1 MKEVLKYCIWL
12 FKPIFKYG
20 LIFTAIL
27 FLIISAIPI
36 YENTIPKWKRA
47 NSIKKELKELNID
60 VKKYELDIYLW
71 PSEGSYHRHNG
82 WNLVPTYNYHFG
94 VINEKG
100 LKDGVGENYGVLGR
114 ANGMMS
120 IWLHRW
126 LIGEWNNDT
135 ISGQAIEI
143 TYLPGDSGGECY
155 QQIIFSSYPEDT
167 LSNNCFT
174 FYHLPY
180 DRSLNVNIM
189 EDSLTKSARQWAIE
203 NLNY

>member
-1 MKEVLKYCIWL
+1 
-12 FKPIFKYG
+12 
-20 LIFTAIL
+20 
-27 FLIISAIPI
+27 
-36 YENTIPKWKRA
+36 
-47 NSIKKELKELNID
+47 
-60 VKKYELDIYLW
+60 
-71 PSEGSYHRHNG
+71 
-82 WNLVPTYNYHFG
+82 
-94 VINEKG
+94 
-100 LKDGVGENYGVLGR
+100 
-114 ANGMMS
+114 MS

-180 DRSLNVNIM
+180 DRSLNGNIM